1 MKFLSFLLLL
11 NFLSVNCFSDYGL
24 ICNNPKLLSYY
35 RKKYESNKE
44 KLMDEK
50 FSILH
55 KNFQLP
61 NFKFKEHDLD
71 SKTDGGKIIERNT
84 DDYFKD
90 KKCVLFGLPGAF
102 TPTCS
107 SKHLPGYEKLYD
119 EFKELGIDEIY
130 CVSVNDVYVM
140 KKWKE
145 YENINKVKL
154 IADGTCSFTRSIGM
168 NVNWIKERGFGERS
182 WRYSAYIENGVVINS
197 FIESPF
203 KDESVEDP
211 FEVSDAETMLSYLK
225 EKLKI
230 KV

>member
-1 MKFLSFLLLL
+1 MKFFSFLFLL
-11 NFLSVNCFSDYGL
+11 NFLTVNCFSDYGL
-24 ICNNPKLLSYY
+24 ISNNPRLLSYY
-35 RKKYESNKE
+35 TKKYDSNKD
-44 KLMDEK
+44 KLMNEK
-50 FSILH
+50 FSILNE
-55 KNFQLP
+55 NFQLP
-61 NFKFKEHDLD
+61 NFKFKEHNLD
-71 SKTDGGKIIERNT
+71 IKTGGNKIIERDT

-107 SKHLPGYEKLYD
+107 SRHLPGYEKLYD

-182 WRYSAYIENGVVINS
+182 WRYSAYIENGIVINS

-225 EKLKI
+225 EKLRI

>member
-1 MKFLSFLLLL
+1 MSTSQSKIL
-11 NFLSVNCFSDYGL
+11 N
-24 ICNNPKLLSYY
+24 
-35 RKKYESNKE
+35 E
-44 KLMDEK
+44 
-50 FSILH
+50 
-55 KNFQLP
+55 NFKLP
-61 NFKFKEHDLD
+61 NFKFKEHNLD
-71 SKTDGGKIIERNT
+71 IKTGGDKIIKKDT

-130 CVSVNDVYVM
+130 CVSVNDFYVM

-145 YENINKVKL
+145 CENINKVKL

-168 NVNWIKERGFGERS
+168 NVKWIKERGLGERS
-182 WRYSAYIENGVVINS
+182 WRYSAYIEDGIVINS

-225 EKLKI
+225 EKLRI

>member
-1 MKFLSFLLLL
+1 MKFFSFLFFI
-11 NFLSVNCFSDYGL
+11 NFLTVNCFSDYGL
-24 ICNNPKLLSYY
+24 ICNNPGLLSYY
-35 RKKYESNKE
+35 RKKYDSNKDKLMNE
-44 KLMDEK
+44 KLSLID
-50 FSILH
+50 
-55 KNFQLP
+55 KNFILP
-61 NFKFKEHDLD
+61 NFKFKEYKLD
-71 SKTDGGKIIERNT
+71 IKSDGDKIIEKDTN
-84 DDYFKD
+84 DYFKD
-90 KKCVLFGLPGAF
+90 KKCILFGVPGAF

-119 EFKELGIDEIY
+119 KFKELGIDEIY

-168 NVNWIKERGFGERS
+168 NVNWIKERGLGERS
-182 WRYSAYIENGVVINS
+182 WRYSAYIENGIVINS

-225 EKLKI
+225 EKLRI
-230 KV
+230 EV

>member
-55 KNFQLP
+55 ENFQLP
-61 NFKFKEHDLD
+61 NFKFKEHNLD
-71 SKTDGGKIIERNT
+71 TKTDGGKIIERNT

-102 TPTCS
+102 IS
-107 SKHLPGYEKLYD
+107 NNYLQDYERLYNNFTD
-119 EFKELGIDEIY
+119 LGIDEIY
-130 CVSVNDVYVM
+130 CVSVNDVFV
-140 KKWKE
+140 
-145 YENINKVKL
+145 VKL
-154 IADGTCSFTRSIGM
+154 RVFT
-168 NVNWIKERGFGERS
+168 FL
-182 WRYSAYIENGVVINS
+182 
-197 FIESPF
+197 P
-203 KDESVEDP
+203 
-211 FEVSDAETMLSYLK
+211 L
-225 EKLKI
+225 
-230 KV
+230 